1 MSEAER
7 GRVIVILC
15 VCVCVCVCV
24 CIVRAVCGL
33 CAWRG
38 AVPEAHALGSE
49 ARARTS
55 VSVCDC
61 GAMTDDDSEVTFP
74 FANH

>member
-15 VCVCVCVCV
+15 VCVCVCVC
-24 CIVRAVCGL
+24 ALCGL
-33 CAWRG
+33 YADCARARG

-55 VSVCDC
+55 VSVWS
-61 GAMTDDDSEVTFP
+61 DDG
-74 FANH
+74 